1 MRISDKTYILQW
13 HKSFTSV
20 VRLFDDGIA
29 LHMIASLCI
38 LTTEIDVGT
47 AEIFFVLKRNKPRQ
61 WRRLVIYERDSMLIF
76 IFFSLPFVY
85 VWVGCGLAS
94 PIQRT
99 HSTLTMCIM
108 FECFERFQLLVDSM
122 IFFCI
127 VDVIRQPSINWT
139 LQLSVRCRNGEWII
153 FLLCK
158 KMCGPTPTCC
168 LLSIVAKI
176 TSWWHYLIQQ
186 PYNRLSE
193 CCHITTGAFFLLV
206 FIKFKKFDIQSDITE
221 FHAHKSRTQ
230 RDNSKKEKK
239 NKKIVKENP
248 RQSFAKNYKYTIS

>member
-122 IFFCI
+122 IFFLYRWCYSTTI
-127 VDVIRQPSINWT
+127 DKLNTSIECEV
-139 LQLSVRCRNGEWII
+139 SEWWMDH
-153 FLLCK
+153 FLAVQK
-158 KMCGPTPTCC
+158 NAWANTN
-168 LLSIVAKI
+168 LLF
-176 TSWWHYLIQQ
+176 
-186 PYNRLSE
+186 
-193 CCHITTGAFFLLV
+193 AFNSCENYFLMAL
-206 FIKFKKFDIQSDITE
+206 FNSTAIQSALKMLSHHDRRIFSTC
-221 FHAHKSRTQ
+221 FHQVQKVRH
-230 RDNSKKEKK
+230 SKW
-239 NKKIVKENP
+239 
-248 RQSFAKNYKYTIS
+248 YHGISCA